1 MEQGIVIQDTIST
14 CGDIPAFII
23 FVRMFEVFEKYL
35 RNHIIISDEE
45 IELIRVASV
54 HRSLRKWQPLLQDG
68 ETWLINC
75 FITSGCLRIYRIGE
89 DGRDHTFRFGVDT
102 WWVTDVE
109 SYNHEKPSLFN
120 IEALSASTVLI
131 WTKKKWTELM
141 EQIPALKEFQESLMA
156 NSYEASQRRIYSL
169 ISSSAEEKYNE
180 FQKTYPK
187 VFNSVPLHMV
197 ASYLGV
203 SRETVSRLRKD
214 FTKR

>member
-1 MEQGIVIQDTIST
+1 MFLDVTG
-14 CGDIPAFII
+14 FIR
-23 FVRMFEVFEKYL
+23 FVHMFEIFAKYL
-35 RNHIIISDEE
+35 RTHIE
-45 IELIRVASV
+45 ITDAELEAILSV
-54 HRSLRKWQPLLQDG
+54 GVERHLRKWQPLLQDG

-75 FITSGCLRIYRIGE
+75 FITGGCLRVYRIGE
-89 DGRDHTFRFGVDT
+89 DGREHTFRFGVEG

-109 SYNHEKPSLFN
+109 SYNREKPSLFN

-141 EQIPALKEFQESLMA
+141 EQIPALKEFQETLMA

-169 ISSSAEEKYNE
+169 ISLSAEEKYNE

-203 SRETVSRLRKD
+203 SRETISRLRKD

>member
-1 MEQGIVIQDTIST
+1 
-14 CGDIPAFII
+14 
-23 FVRMFEVFEKYL
+23 MFEIFAKYL
-35 RNHIIISDEE
+35 RTHIEISDEE
-45 IELIRVASV
+45 LEAIRSV
-54 HRSLRKWQPLLQDG
+54 GVERHLRKWQPLLQDG

-75 FITSGCLRIYRIGE
+75 FITGGCLRVYRIGE
-89 DGRDHTFRFGVDT
+89 DGREHTFRFGVES

-109 SYNHEKPSLFN
+109 SYNREKPSLFN

-141 EQIPALKEFQESLMA
+141 EQIPALKQFQEILMA

-169 ISSSAEEKYNE
+169 ISLSAEEKYNE

-203 SRETVSRLRKD
+203 SRETISRLRKD

>member
-1 MEQGIVIQDTIST
+1 MILHVTG
-14 CGDIPAFII
+14 FIR
-23 FVRMFEVFEKYL
+23 FVHMFEIFAKYL
-35 RNHIIISDEE
+35 RTHIEISDELLE
-45 IELIRVASV
+45 VIRSGGVER
-54 HRSLRKWQPLLQDG
+54 HLRKWQPLLQDG

-75 FITSGCLRIYRIGE
+75 FITGGCLRVYRIGE
-89 DGRDHTFRFGVDT
+89 DGREHTFRFGVES

-109 SYNHEKPSLFN
+109 SYNREKPSLFN

-141 EQIPALKEFQESLMA
+141 EQIPALKQFQESLMA

-169 ISSSAEEKYNE
+169 ISLSAEEKYNE

-203 SRETVSRLRKD
+203 SRETISRLRKD
-214 FTKR
+214 LTKR

>member
-1 MEQGIVIQDTIST
+1 MILDVTG
-14 CGDIPAFII
+14 FIR
-23 FVRMFEVFEKYL
+23 FVHMFEIFAKYL
-35 RNHIIISDEE
+35 RTHIEISDV
-45 IELIRVASV
+45 ELEVIRSGGVER
-54 HRSLRKWQPLLQDG
+54 HLRKWQPLLQDG

-75 FITSGCLRIYRIGE
+75 FITGGCLRVYRIGE
-89 DGRDHTFRFGVDT
+89 DGREHTFRFGVES

-109 SYNHEKPSLFN
+109 SYNREKPSLFN

-169 ISSSAEEKYNE
+169 ISQSAEEKYNE

-203 SRETVSRLRKD
+203 SRETISRLRKD
-214 FTKR
+214 LTKR

>member
-1 MEQGIVIQDTIST
+1 
-14 CGDIPAFII
+14 
-23 FVRMFEVFEKYL
+23 MFDVFAKHL
-35 RNHIIISDEE
+35 RAHIEISDEDLA
-45 IELIRVASV
+45 LIRAGAVE
-54 HRSLRKWQPLLQDG
+54 RNLRKWQPLLQDG

-75 FITSGCLRIYRIGE
+75 FITSGCLRVYRIGE
-89 DGRDHTFRFGVDT
+89 DGREHTFRFGVES

-109 SYNHEKPSLFN
+109 SYNREKPSLFN

-141 EQIPALKEFQESLMA
+141 EQIPALKQFQEILMA

-169 ISSSAEEKYNE
+169 ISLSAEEKYNE

-214 FTKR
+214 TTKRQ